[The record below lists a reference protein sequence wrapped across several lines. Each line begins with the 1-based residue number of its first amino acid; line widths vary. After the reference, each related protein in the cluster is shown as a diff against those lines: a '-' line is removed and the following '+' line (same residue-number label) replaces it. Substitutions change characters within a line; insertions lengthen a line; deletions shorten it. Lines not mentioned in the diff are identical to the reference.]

1 MTTTDC
7 DYQLIITEELTEL
20 VIEAPVVAFL
30 EVEAT
35 GLPGVDGK
43 DAPGLVPMSF
53 GRFGEQ
59 YVKMGDA
66 EFTIEY
72 PATLLGL
79 RAKLVDAPVGQ
90 DFRVAL
96 RKNGSVIQ
104 HATIPDGQKNSGYTL
119 ISDVVGACV
128 PDDYVTLDVEQVGTT
143 TPGTS
148 LTVTLWMKVAV

>member
-1 MTTTDC
+1 MSVDC
-7 DYQLIITEELTEL
+7 DYQLIVTEELTEL

-43 DAPGLVPMSF
+43 DSPGLVPIPF

-59 YVKMGDA
+59 YTQVGTA

-72 PATLLGL
+72 PATLLGI
-79 RAKLVDAPVGQ
+79 RAKLVEPPVGQ

-96 RKNGSVIQ
+96 RKNGVVIQ
-104 HATIPDGQKNSGYTL
+104 HATIPDGGKNSGYEL
-119 ISDVVGACV
+119 ISDVVGTCV

-143 TPGTS
+143 EPGTT
-148 LTVTLWMKVAV
+148 LTVTLWMKVTV